1 MRAGNAIRGSAEI
14 GKVVGLEWKM
24 GGVSEF
30 LSGICQE

>member
-14 GKVVGLEWKM
+14 EMVVGLGWKI